1 MMKYLAVLLN
11 LTALLV
17 LGAVTMLVARPQ
29 SQPQTRPMVTESAA
43 PPADNA
49 ASSAI
54 TRLRELENTLGQ
66 LNRLASSA
74 ALPGAPLALGVEPPP
89 APVAAAPSVARTA
102 PQPEAEPAVS
112 LIYLS
117 QDMRRAVINGDMVG
131 VGDRL
136 SNGMR
141 VVSIDAERV
150 VVESRGRRTSLQAL
164 PTRPVGGVMPHRQE
178 GVQ

>member
-1 MMKYLAVLLN
+1 MIKYLSVLLN

-17 LGAVTMLVARPQ
+17 LGAVAVLVARPQ
-29 SQPQTRPMVTESAA
+29 PQLRPMVAESAA
-43 PPADNA
+43 PVADTA
-49 ASSAI
+49 ASSAM
-54 TRLRELENTLGQ
+54 TRLRDLENTLGQ

-89 APVAAAPSVARTA
+89 APVAAAPSMARTT
-102 PQPEAEPAVS
+102 PQAEAEPAVS

-131 VGDRL
+131 VGDEL

-150 VVESRGRRTSLQAL
+150 VIERRGRRTTLQAL
-164 PTRPVGGVMPHRQE
+164 PTRPVGGVTRQRQE
-178 GVQ
+178 GAK